1 MALTQIRLSRQAL
14 DLSLSTAKIA
24 DLAVT
29 TAKINDLAVTTAK
42 IADLNVTT
50 AKLAGGAVTVD
61 KLSDFRPTD
70 AGVLDVD
77 VAAGK
82 IRNNNVVTTYAGG
95 TVTVADDATSYIQVS
110 SAGSVTTNTVGFTA
124 GQFPIAVVVAASG
137 DITSV
142 TDSRAWANIVDNSSA
157 GTIVIR
163 EVPSGTIN
171 GVNDVFT
178 LANTPTAGS
187 EEVYLNG
194 VLLQSGGEDYS
205 ISGDTITFVAG
216 SIPQTGDRLLV
227 SYRF

>member
-1 MALTQIRLSRQAL
+1 MVLTQIRLSRQAL

-29 TAKINDLAVTTAK
+29 TAKINDLAVTTGK
-42 IADLNVTT
+42 INDLAVTT
-50 AKLAGGAVTVD
+50 GKINGGAVTID

-70 AGVLDVD
+70 AGGLDVA

-95 TVTVADDATSYIQVS
+95 TIAVADDDTSYIEVS
-110 SAGSVTTNTVGFTA
+110 SAGSVTTNTTGFTA
-124 GQFPIAVVVAASG
+124 GRFPIATVVAASG

-142 TDSRAWANIVDNSSA
+142 TDDRAWANIVDNSSS

-163 EVPSGTIN
+163 EVPTGTIN
-171 GVNDVFT
+171 GTNDVFT
-178 LANTPTAGS
+178 LANPPTAGS

-194 VLLQSGGEDYS
+194 VLLQSGGEDYA
-205 ISGDTITFVAG
+205 ISSATITFVAG
-216 SIPQTGDRLLV
+216 AIPQTGDRLLV
-227 SYRF
+227 SYRY